1 MYHQCQYKKC
11 LWEVMRTERFVF
23 CMFPCCIEGKPTD
36 PDQEQPDPP
45 GAEPESVPTDIQ
57 QDIRPP

>member
-1 MYHQCQYKKC
+1 
-11 LWEVMRTERFVF
+11 MRTERFVF